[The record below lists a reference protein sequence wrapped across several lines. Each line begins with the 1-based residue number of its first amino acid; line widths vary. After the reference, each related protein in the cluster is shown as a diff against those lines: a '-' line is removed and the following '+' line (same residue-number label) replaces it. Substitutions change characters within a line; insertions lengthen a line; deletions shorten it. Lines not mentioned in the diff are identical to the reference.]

1 MNGNFANTQKN
12 NPSNRFAKE
21 PKKCDRCGCEGAT
34 HTIRVRRT
42 ERMEGAAS
50 YGMVTLHYCEEC
62 HTKNQQKDK
71 TAVLPSKKQVKN
83 LLKNARKGLL

>member
-1 MNGNFANTQKN
+1 
-12 NPSNRFAKE
+12 
-21 PKKCDRCGCEGAT
+21 
-34 HTIRVRRT
+34 
-42 ERMEGAAS
+42 MEGAAS

-62 HTKNQQKDK
+62 HIINQQKDK